1 MYKYLAEFLG
11 TGLLLYVILATGH
24 PLAIGATL
32 ALIIIIT
39 GGISGGHVNPAVS
52 LVMASVGKLDTAELI
67 PYLLSQFLGGLVGLE
82 LYKRL
87 GV

>member
-1 MYKYLAEFLG
+1 M
-11 TGLLLYVILATGH
+11 ILATGH

-67 PYLLSQFLGGLVGLE
+67 PIYYLNF
-82 LYKRL
+82 
-87 GV
+87 